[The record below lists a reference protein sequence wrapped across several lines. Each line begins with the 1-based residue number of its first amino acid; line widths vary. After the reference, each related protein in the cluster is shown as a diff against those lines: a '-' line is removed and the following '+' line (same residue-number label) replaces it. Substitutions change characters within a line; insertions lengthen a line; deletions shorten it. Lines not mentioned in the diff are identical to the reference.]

1 MRYAIPVKDLLLL
14 LCPNAVVFIQEIKKG
29 ALGLLQRR
37 VGSRLE
43 ISKIGENT
51 LFELLGILH
60 WATESLESE
69 RQTSDNIRS
78 GNMKEVAPTT
88 SQPRLS
94 RAINYQSH
102 APEHT

>member
-1 MRYAIPVKDLLLL
+1 MRYAIPVKDFLLL

-60 WATESLESE
+60 WATEGLESE

-78 GNMKEVAPTT
+78 GDVKEVAP
-88 SQPRLS
+88 
-94 RAINYQSH
+94 
-102 APEHT
+102 EHT